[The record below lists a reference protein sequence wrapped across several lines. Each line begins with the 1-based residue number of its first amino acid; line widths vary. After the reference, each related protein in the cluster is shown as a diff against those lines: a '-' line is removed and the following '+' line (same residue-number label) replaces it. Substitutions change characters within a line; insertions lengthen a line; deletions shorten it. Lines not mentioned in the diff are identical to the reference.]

1 MSLINNANNFKPANG
16 SNQKRK
22 SQKEEKQSAVAEIFD
37 YYELCILS
45 LCTVIVLFSFFI
57 RLCRVDGQ
65 SMEDTLKNN
74 EMLLVSDIFY
84 TPERGDIIVF
94 HQTGNQNRSDGEVY
108 SFSLNEPVVKRIIA
122 TEGEWID
129 IKHTDG
135 RLTVTIY
142 DSNMENPQVL
152 DEDYAKYFGSPLA
165 DPTGSTVHDY
175 PLQIPEGYVFVM
187 GDNRWHSS
195 DSRAKFIGLVDTRRI
210 LGHALMRIT
219 PFDKMGAVD

>member
-1 MSLINNANNFKPANG
+1 MAQINITDKTKNRKG
-16 SNQKRK
+16 SA
-22 SQKEEKQSAVAEIFD
+22 QKEEKQSAVAEIFD

-84 TPERGDIIVF
+84 TPSRGDIIVF
-94 HQTGNQNRSDGEVY
+94 HQTGNQNRTDSETY
-108 SFSLNEPVVKRIIA
+108 SFSLNEPVVKRVIA

-129 IKHTDG
+129 IKHTNG
-135 RLTVTIY
+135 QLTVTIY

-152 DEDYAKYFGSPLA
+152 EENYAKYFGSPLA
-165 DPTGSTVHDY
+165 DPTGATVHDY
-175 PLQIPEGYVFVM
+175 PLQVPEGYVFVM

-195 DSRAKFIGLVDTRRI
+195 DSRARFIGLVDTRRI

-219 PFDKMGAVD
+219 PLDKMGAVD

>member
-1 MSLINNANNFKPANG
+1 MPQLSNKKSYRSRKG
-16 SNQKRK
+16 SASNP
-22 SQKEEKQSAVAEIFD
+22 KEEKQSAVAEIFD

-45 LCTVIVLFSFFI
+45 LCTVIILFSFFI

-94 HQTGNQNRSDGEVY
+94 HQTGVQNRADGEVY
-108 SFSLNEPVVKRIIA
+108 SFSLNEPVVKRVIA

-135 RLTVTIY
+135 RLAVTIY
-142 DSNMENPQVL
+142 DSNMENPRVL
-152 DEDYAKYFGSPLA
+152 DEDYAKYFGLPLA

-175 PLQIPEGYVFVM
+175 PLQIPKGYVFVM

-195 DSRAKFIGLVDTRRI
+195 DSRARFIGLVDTRRI